1 MVFEDFALIMEH
13 FVSEISI
20 AEREIILKNHCTP
33 EAKAIEQVKNQQK
46 MMDRITSI
54 N

>member
-1 MVFEDFALIMEH
+1 MAFEDFALIMEH

-20 AEREIILKNHCTP
+20 AEREIILKNNCTP
-33 EAKAIEQVKNQQK
+33 EARALEKCERQQK
-46 MMDRITSI
+46 FMDRITSI